1 MLRRPA
7 ASEQTQE
14 REGAHGSESRV
25 TVVVAGMHEEE
36 VGQIEF
42 PQTSVLGEV
51 NFVDQVSMG

>member
-1 MLRRPA
+1 M
-7 ASEQTQE
+7 
-14 REGAHGSESRV
+14 
-25 TVVVAGMHEEE
+25 TVVVARMHEEE